1 MKAQVHQ
8 YDGGGVAS
16 RGYLAL
22 PDQQGKRPGILVV
35 HEAPGLDTHPKR
47 RAEMLAELGYVAL
60 AVDLYGKGVVGDG
73 PEEAFA
79 LMGPLR
85 EDPDLLRGR
94 VRAGLNALAALP
106 AVEDTQLGAI
116 GFCFGG
122 MSVLELARSGAPLA
136 GVVAFHGLLETKRPA
151 AAGEIKAKI
160 LVCTGGADPLVPA
173 EQVERFRREMVG
185 AGADLQII
193 TYANAKHSFTNT
205 AAETVPLQG
214 FGYSHSADTRSWAAM
229 QTFFKEVFGA

>member
-1 MKAQVHQ
+1 MKAQAYE

-16 RGYLAL
+16 LGYLAL

-60 AVDLYGKGVVGDG
+60 AADLYGMGVVGNG

-85 EDPDLLRGR
+85 EDPDRLRGR
-94 VRAGLNALAALP
+94 VRAGLNALAAVS
-106 AVEDTQLGAI
+106 AVEETQLGAI

-122 MSVLELARSGAPLA
+122 MSVLELARSGAPVA
-136 GVVAFHGLLETKRPA
+136 GVVAFHGLLETKRIA
-151 AAGEIKAKI
+151 ARSDIKGKV

-173 EQVERFRREMVG
+173 EQVDRFRKEMVE
-185 AGADLQII
+185 AGADVQII
-193 TYANAKHSFTNT
+193 IYGDAKHSVTNT
-205 AAETVPLQG
+205 AAETVPLPG
-214 FGYSHSADTRSWAAM
+214 FGYSQLADKRSWSAM
-229 QTFFKEVFGA
+229 QSFFKEIFEA